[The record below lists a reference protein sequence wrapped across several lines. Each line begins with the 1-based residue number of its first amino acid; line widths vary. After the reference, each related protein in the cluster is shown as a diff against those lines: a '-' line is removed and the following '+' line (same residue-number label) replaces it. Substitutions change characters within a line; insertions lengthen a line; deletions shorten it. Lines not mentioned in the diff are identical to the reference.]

1 MEELNIKQVVINFD
15 DITKSFKINI
25 RKDDQNIY
33 EQEYKI
39 KRRNRKSSSYNGNN
53 NKKRKIDHKV
63 DNNEHIDSSKHD
75 FNGIKISFP
84 PQYVQNKNK
93 EDNINNDGVNLK
105 YNNMSNEPI
114 LHKIDENQISK
125 KK

>member
-1 MEELNIKQVVINFD
+1 MFLIKKMEELNIKQVVINFD

-63 DNNEHIDSSKHD
+63 DNN
-75 FNGIKISFP
+75 
-84 PQYVQNKNK
+84 
-93 EDNINNDGVNLK
+93 NNDGVNLK

>member
-1 MEELNIKQVVINFD
+1 M
-15 DITKSFKINI
+15 
-25 RKDDQNIY
+25 
-33 EQEYKI
+33 
-39 KRRNRKSSSYNGNN
+39 
-53 NKKRKIDHKV
+53 

-105 YNNMSNEPI
+105 CNNMSNEPI

-125 KK
+125 NKNKLSEVDKNMSFKNDNLCMKLYKHIIYY